1 MAYVD
6 YEFYKNTYLGN
17 AVPEADF
24 NRLAQRA
31 SEYIDWITR
40 GKAADMADNENVMK
54 AACAVAE
61 AVQTN
66 EQGGDVV
73 SQSVGSW
80 SRSFSKT
87 AKTDSQRLLD
97 AAQMYMHDLIP
108 KVRWA

>member
-6 YEFYKNTYLGN
+6 YEFYKDTYLGN

-24 NRLAQRA
+24 NRL
-31 SEYIDWITR
+31 
-40 GKAADMADNENVMK
+40 AADMADNENVMK

-61 AVQTN
+61 AMQTN

-87 AKTDSQRLLD
+87 TKTDSQRLLD
-97 AAQMYMHDLIP
+97 AAQMYLHDLIP